1 MKWIVTIAGVL
12 MISIIGMRAAEK
24 TNNQT
29 DSTPWW
35 RNFRKKYSSI
45 TQDFLSKDKL

>member
-12 MISIIGMRAAEK
+12 MISIIGMAVEK
-24 TNNQT
+24 TNNDT

-45 TQDFLSKDKL
+45 IQDFLSRKTF